1 MIGALQEKPHL
12 AFLRTPDI
20 TAIAALNDAVRCDPM
35 TRGHVIFDPRV
46 MALIDTDTP
55 RKLAPV
61 VIAQHALLRLVRD
74 CTDCTDCTDFTGSDR
89 DRAERRL
96 GQFQFRLRTLG
107 FTIDYHEAAST
118 GPARDPAN
126 PTTARRIL
134 TIMLV
139 DGRASATASTVPGA
153 GIGQG
158 REPELA
164 DVASQ
169 RSSRSP
175 RRRAR

>member
-1 MIGALQEKPHL
+1 MIGALQEKPHACL
-12 AFLRTPDI
+12 SAHTPDI

-74 CTDCTDCTDFTGSDR
+74 CTDCTDCTGSDR

-169 RSSRSP
+169 RSSPSP